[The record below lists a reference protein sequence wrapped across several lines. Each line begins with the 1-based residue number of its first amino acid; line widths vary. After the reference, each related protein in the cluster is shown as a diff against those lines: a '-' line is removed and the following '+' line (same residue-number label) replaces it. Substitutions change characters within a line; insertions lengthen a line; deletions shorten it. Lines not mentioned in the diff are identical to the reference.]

1 MAHGPFLSPSSRAL
15 PLPHSVPKTTP
26 PAKASPL
33 KAART
38 APLPPDP
45 LPSPSP
51 GPAGSFADGQRT
63 PPPGPAAGGPAL
75 AKVAPQ
81 MCFSCFFC
89 DFVCPI
95 CGVVYS
101 FAGTKVEKLRTFN
114 RKKVY
119 TTKLYNTFRSQQKHI
134 LHEINIPLQGYSGG
148 LILALCWLVRLCMA
162 VGLVRWGP
170 GASFWRLV
178 LARRYDTR
186 SVS

>member
-1 MAHGPFLSPSSRAL
+1 MAPSFPPPPVPSLSPTPCQRQ
-15 PLPHSVPKTTP
+15 HP
-26 PAKASPL
+26 PAKAAPL

-81 MCFSCFFC
+81 MCFSCFFG
-89 DFVCPI
+89 DFACPI

-114 RKKVY
+114 RKKCTPQNY
-119 TTKLYNTFRSQQKHI
+119 TPHFGHKKTHSC
-134 LHEINIPLQGYSGG
+134 IPLQGYSGG

>member
-1 MAHGPFLSPSSRAL
+1 ML
-15 PLPHSVPKTTP
+15 PLGPWPLPFPLLPCPPSPPLLAKDKPP
-26 PAKASPL
+26 PAKTSPL

-38 APLPPDP
+38 APLPPHP

-114 RKKVY
+114 RKKCTPQNCTPHFGHKKTHLSRDKYPRARVLRRPDPSFMLACPPVY
-119 TTKLYNTFRSQQKHI
+119 GCRVGQV
-134 LHEINIPLQGYSGG
+134 GSGG
-148 LILALCWLVRLCMA
+148 LLLASRAGETL
-162 VGLVRWGP
+162 
-170 GASFWRLV
+170 
-178 LARRYDTR
+178 
-186 SVS
+186 

>member
-1 MAHGPFLSPSSRAL
+1 MAPSFPPPPVPSLSPTPCQRQ
-15 PLPHSVPKTTP
+15 HP
-26 PAKASPL
+26 PAKAAPL

-114 RKKVY
+114 RKKCTPQNCTPHFGHKKTHLSRDKYPLARVLRRPDPSFMLACPPVY
-119 TTKLYNTFRSQQKHI
+119 GCRVGQV
-134 LHEINIPLQGYSGG
+134 GSGG
-148 LILALCWLVRLCMA
+148 LLLASRAGETL
-162 VGLVRWGP
+162 
-170 GASFWRLV
+170 
-178 LARRYDTR
+178 
-186 SVS
+186 

>member
-1 MAHGPFLSPSSRAL
+1 MLHLGPW
-15 PLPHSVPKTTP
+15 PLPSPLLPCPLSAPLLAKEFS

-114 RKKVY
+114 RKKCTPQNCTPHFGHKKNTLLYPLARVLRSPDPRCMLAYPPVY
-119 TTKLYNTFRSQQKHI
+119 GCRVGQV
-134 LHEINIPLQGYSGG
+134 GSGG
-148 LILALCWLVRLCMA
+148 LLLASRAGETL
-162 VGLVRWGP
+162 
-170 GASFWRLV
+170 
-178 LARRYDTR
+178 
-186 SVS
+186 